1 MSNKEKAYELSKLLK
16 YIANKIEKNP
26 DLIDNLKIEIRV
38 KDVPE
43 TPKEKIKLYDLN
55 DNELLKKLKKEDIQ
69 TLKSIIKENNLDRS
83 KVTSKIMNKNELIN
97 FITKRLH
104 DRYHKG
110 ESFNVKNSNS

>member
-43 TPKEKIKLYDLN
+43 TPKEKIKLYD
-55 DNELLKKLKKEDIQ
+55 
-69 TLKSIIKENNLDRS
+69 
-83 KVTSKIMNKNELIN
+83 
-97 FITKRLH
+97 
-104 DRYHKG
+104 
-110 ESFNVKNSNS
+110 NVKNNKISKYVRHIFY